1 MPWQNYALEEM
12 LRCDENGRLLKK
24 RVGLIISRQNG
35 KSFLMTIRI
44 LAGMYLWG
52 ERWVT
57 MAQNLDVT
65 EGFMRDA
72 VRIAKAVPEL
82 EAEIART
89 SFTNGKFIF
98 ELKNGGSWTPV
109 AATKE
114 GARGKTG
121 NLWIDELREITL
133 DAYKAATPITT
144 TGNKQVIITSNAG
157 DDYSEVLN
165 DFRLKALT
173 QKNKNVALLE
183 WSSGSEDPGD
193 RSGWAQANPALGELI
208 DMDTLELAYQ
218 SMTTEGFMTEHLC
231 RWVSVLDS
239 PWVSGSFENCGDAT
253 LTLEPGKP
261 TVLAL
266 DCTPDRRRADLVG
279 GQLLDDGRIAFSI
292 MQTFGTDGALD
303 DMFIASEVAKWART
317 YNAEVIAFD
326 KWTAANVA
334 ARLASARFP
343 VVDYSGGT
351 FAQGCDEAL
360 SAMNSGRLVHNSSE
374 DLISHFNG
382 CARKSTAD
390 GAWRVVRK
398 GSTQYISAACA
409 SIMVIHH
416 LSKPR
421 RVAQIYS
428 A

>member
-1 MPWQNYALEEM
+1 
-12 LRCDENGRLLKK
+12 
-24 RVGLIISRQNG
+24 
-35 KSFLMTIRI
+35 
-44 LAGMYLWG
+44 MYLWG

-65 EGFMRDA
+65 EGFMREA
-72 VRIAKAVPEL
+72 VRIARSIPEL
-82 EAEIART
+82 EAEIARV
-89 SFTNGKFIF
+89 SFTNGKFVF

-121 NLWIDELREITL
+121 NLWVDELREITP
-133 DAYKAATPITT
+133 DAWKAATPITT

-173 QKNKNVALLE
+173 MRNKNMAFME
-183 WSSGSEDPGD
+183 WSSASENPAD
-193 RSGWAQANPALGELI
+193 REGWAQANPALGELI
-208 DMDTLELAYQ
+208 DLDTIELAYQ
-218 SMTTEGFMTEHLC
+218 SMTTEAFMTEHLC

-239 PWVSGSFENCGDAT
+239 PWVSGSFEKCGET
-253 LTLEPGKP
+253 GLTLEPGRP

-279 GQLLDDGRIAFSI
+279 GQLLEDGRIAFSI
-292 MQTFGTDGALD
+292 MQTFGSDGALD
-303 DMFIASEVAKWART
+303 DMLIAQEVAKWARA
-317 YNAEVIAFD
+317 YNVEIIAFD
-326 KWTAANVA
+326 KWTAGNIAS
-334 ARLASARFP
+334 RLASARFP
-343 VVDYSGGT
+343 VADFSGSL
-351 FAQGCDEAL
+351 FAQGCDETL
-360 SAMNSGRLVHNSSE
+360 SAMNSGRLVHDMSD
-374 DLISHFNG
+374 DLVSHFNG
-382 CARKSTAD
+382 CARKQTAD

-409 SIMVIHH
+409 SIMAIHH